1 MKQSDSYKSI
11 AKGTATFGGI
21 QVFNILI
28 NLIRGKLVAI
38 LLGTEG
44 MGIASLLTTAANSIQ
59 QLSSLGL
66 NLSIVKEVSQA
77 NENQNPTLLTQVI
90 KLSGKLLRL
99 TSLLGALLTCCL
111 SGLLSEWT
119 FGSTHYQWYFI
130 GLSVFIFLT
139 TLSNGELSILQGIR
153 AIRKLAYASVI
164 GSITGLLIG
173 VPLYYY
179 FGYDGI
185 VPAMIIL
192 SLSLYIFYYYQRRCA
207 VQTEIVETPSILS
220 PQTKQM
226 LSLGIVMM
234 LSTLLGTL
242 ASYLLNLFIRN
253 IGSLDDV
260 GLYQAAHSITNQYS
274 GLVFTAISM
283 DFMPRLA
290 AINTNNSKVRLLVN
304 QQTEIISLAITP
316 LVLTVILLAPTI
328 IRLLLTDKF
337 LSLIPVI
344 RLMAIGILFK
354 SISFPMGYISFA
366 KGDKRT
372 FFWLEGISSNLLT
385 LTFNCIAF
393 YYWGIVGVSIAFT
406 SVFAIYTFI
415 YIYLTHRLY
424 HFKHTRSCIRIIITL
439 ILFGIA
445 GLACSFISQPIYAY
459 PLTAGITIIATIY
472 SLRELNKRL
481 SLLQFIKN
489 KIKR

>member
-99 TSLLGALLTCCL
+99 TSLLGALLTCFL
-111 SGLLSEWT
+111 SGLLSKWT

-164 GSITGLLIG
+164 GSINGLLIG

-192 SLSLYIFYYYQRRCA
+192 SLSLYIFYYYQRHQA
-207 VQTEIVETPSILS
+207 VQTEAVTTPSILS

-316 LVLTVILLAPTI
+316 LVLTVILLAPAI

-415 YIYLTHRLY
+415 YIYLTNRLY
-424 HFKHTRSCIRIIITL
+424 HFKHTQSCIRLIIKL
-439 ILFGIA
+439 ILFGVI
-445 GLACSFISQPIYAY
+445 GLACSFIPQPIYAY

-472 SLRELNKRL
+472 SLRELNQRL